1 MPNPVELR
9 LVTSSSFPS
18 GTGSFDY
25 RGEFQ
30 IVVENLAFQKQ
41 IAIHGT
47 TGTGAPFVDRA
58 ATFQESLPGGLELW
72 KTVTTDQ
79 LLEFAIEYGVNGG
92 TFWDNNGG
100 GNYVQPPV
108 FDEFDALLG
117 LEPEIVQGSAGFSDA
132 THVRVLAAVKNLAF
146 AKQVGM
152 VFTTDGWATANVA
165 SGNFDHMLKSG
176 NEVWAIPA
184 AVGAATRVEY
194 ALFYRVG
201 GQEFWDNNF
210 SRNYVLT
217 R

>member
-9 LVTSSSFPS
+9 LATSDSFPS

-25 RGEFQ
+25 RGEYQ

-41 IAIHGT
+41 IAVHGT
-47 TGTGAPFVDRA
+47 TGSGAPFVDRA
-58 ATFQESLPGGLELW
+58 ASFQESLPGGLELW
-72 KTVTTDQ
+72 KAVTSDQ
-79 LLEFAIEYGVNGG
+79 LLEFAVEYGVNGT

-117 LEPEIVQGSAGFSDA
+117 SEPEIVQGSAGFSDA

-152 VFTTDGWATANVA
+152 VFTTDGWATAGVA
-165 SGNFDHMLKSG
+165 GGNFDHMLKSG
-176 NEVWAIPA
+176 NEVWAIE
-184 AVGAATRVEY
+184 AVVGGATGVEY
-194 ALFYRVG
+194 ALFYRVN

-210 SRNYVLT
+210 WRNSVLT

>member
-9 LVTSSSFPS
+9 LATSSSFPT
-18 GTGSFDY
+18 GTGSFGFT
-25 RGEFQ
+25 GEFQ

-41 IAIHGT
+41 IAVHGT
-47 TGTGAPFVDRA
+47 TGSGTPFVDRA
-58 ATFQESLPGGLELW
+58 ASFQESLPGGLELW
-72 KTVTTDQ
+72 KTTTTDQ
-79 LLEFAIEYGVNGG
+79 LLEFAVEYGVNGM

-117 LEPEIVQGSAGFSDA
+117 SEPEAVQGSAGFSDA
-132 THVRVLAAVKNLAF
+132 THVHVLAAVKNLAF

-165 SGNFDHMLKSG
+165 SGHFDHMLKSG
-176 NEVWAIPA
+176 NEVWAIDAP
-184 AVGAATRVEY
+184 VGAATRVEY
-194 ALFYRVG
+194 ALFYRVS

>member
-9 LVTSSSFPS
+9 LATSSSSPS

-25 RGEFQ
+25 RGEYQ
-30 IVVENLAFQKQ
+30 IVVENLAYQKQ

-47 TGTGAPFVDRA
+47 TGSGAPFVDRTA
-58 ATFQESLPGGLELW
+58 SFQESLPGGLELW
-72 KTVTTDQ
+72 RAVTADQ
-79 LLEFAIEYGVNGG
+79 LLEFAVEYGVNGA

-100 GNYVQPPV
+100 GNYLQPPV

-117 LEPEIVQGSAGFSDA
+117 REPEIVQGSAGFSDA

-165 SGNFDHMLKSG
+165 TGNFDHTLKSG
-176 NEVWAIPA
+176 NEVWAIQAP
-184 AVGAATRVEY
+184 VGAATRVEY
-194 ALFYRVG
+194 ALFYRVS

-210 SRNYVLT
+210 WRNYALT

>member
-9 LVTSSSFPS
+9 LATSSSFPT

-25 RGEFQ
+25 RGEYQ

-41 IAIHGT
+41 VIVHGT
-47 TGTGAPFVDRA
+47 TGPGAPFVDQA
-58 ATFQESLPGGLELW
+58 ASFQESLPGGLELW
-72 KTVTTDQ
+72 KTITGDQ
-79 LLEFAIEYGVNGG
+79 LLEFAIEYGVNGV

-100 GNYVQPPV
+100 GNYLQPPV

-117 LEPEIVQGSAGFSDA
+117 SEPEIVQGSAGFPDA
-132 THVRVLAAVKNLAF
+132 TRVRVVAAVKNLAF
-146 AKQVGM
+146 AKQVGI

-165 SGNFDHMLKSG
+165 TGHYDHTLKSG
-176 NEVWAIPA
+176 NEVWTIDAV
-184 AVGAATRVEY
+184 VGAARRVEY

-210 SRNYVLT
+210 WRNYLLT